1 MREEVVP
8 TGIRQRRFPEQSTEM
23 DESESI
29 NIGETPHSTIN
40 TSSRSAHDSVD
51 SGYLTLTPHS
61 GAYTPLVSGCRS
73 RVSISSKRHHR
84 ARLDPLQSERAQ
96 RHRSK
101 LNHLLNA
108 SESDYLVSESSERE
122 SFLQHAS
129 GLSDGHR
136 GLSIERS
143 IIDVSNQ
150 SAEYREFDASLRGRT
165 RRSWRTTVPITPA
178 STRLQ
183 LLSPPPSPAVPSSS
197 FVASEPIEEDVEM
210 KLVIVPQSTPQVF
223 ISPRHKTP
231 PPPRICVSPTCR
243 KVTPAI
249 SSADNRKLSEL
260 SITDLA
266 AIAEIKPK
274 RLDFS
279 YPALTGA
286 LHHTRATPD
295 YTGRETVDILALLGD
310 KSNHWRIVSKILSHL
325 GPQDLCSIS
334 MVSKTWR
341 RVCINDSRANTRRL
355 THVILRQNA
364 KENLKLIKKSKMEGD
379 IQSSPKSR
387 YARKGY
393 LLEVQ
398 NLLQVQRNH
407 RPPSSPPVSP
417 SKVKFHS
424 FVKASRT
431 LAPWEHL
438 LPCPKCSFPCHVDG
452 EKNVGTC
459 SRQGCSLEFCT
470 SCSSKPH
477 TGPCKTPLLATPT
490 KRNKRLVVGSRQSKR
505 NLRRL

>member
-1 MREEVVP
+1 M
-8 TGIRQRRFPEQSTEM
+8 EM
-23 DESESI
+23 DSMKSI

-40 TSSRSAHDSVD
+40 SSSRSSHDSVD
-51 SGYLTLTPHS
+51 SGYFTLTPHS
-61 GAYTPLVSGCRS
+61 GAYTPILAGCRS
-73 RVSISSKRHHR
+73 RVSCISSKRHHR
-84 ARLDPLQSERAQ
+84 IRLDPLQSERAQ

-108 SESDYLVSESSERE
+108 SESDYLISESSRRE
-122 SFLQHAS
+122 NVTEDQSS
-129 GLSDGHR
+129 LSDNHQS
-136 GLSIERS
+136 LSFEHSSAELI
-143 IIDVSNQ
+143 NQ
-150 SAEYREFDASLRGRT
+150 STGCGEFDVNFRGRT
-165 RRSWRTTVPITPA
+165 RRTWRTTVPITPA

-210 KLVIVPQSTPQVF
+210 KLVIVSQSTPQIQ

-231 PPPRICVSPTCR
+231 PPPVPRVVISPACR
-243 KVTPAI
+243 RGSPAI
-249 SSADNRKLSEL
+249 SSVENQKLNQL

-266 AIAEIKPK
+266 VIAEIKPK

-279 YPALTGA
+279 HSALSA
-286 LHHTRATPD
+286 VLRRTRATPD
-295 YTGRETVDILALLGD
+295 YTGRETVDILSLLGD

-325 GPQDLCSIS
+325 APQDLCSVS

-341 RVCINDSRANTRRL
+341 RICVSDSRANTRRL
-355 THVILRQNA
+355 THIILRQNA

-398 NLLQVQRNH
+398 NLLHVQKNQ
-407 RPPSSPPVSP
+407 RPPNSPPVSP

-424 FVKASRT
+424 FVK
-431 LAPWEHL
+431 
-438 LPCPKCSFPCHVDG
+438 V
-452 EKNVGTC
+452 
-459 SRQGCSLEFCT
+459 
-470 SCSSKPH
+470 SKI
-477 TGPCKTPLLATPT
+477 
-490 KRNKRLVVGSRQSKR
+490 
-505 NLRRL
+505 